1 MSYHLPV
8 IIFLIP
14 FLTAV
19 CMPMVGGKNRDWCR
33 PMALAAVFAMCFTAV
48 LNLWGVLVV
57 LDHGET
63 PDRYFFGGWPISTSL
78 PAPPIR
84 IEWVNDPFS
93 SVMLVALSFLASLCL
108 IYGGPVLPQ
117 SLGKR
122 VVHYYTLILLLISGL
137 TGIVFAG
144 DIFNIFVFLEVAAL
158 SAYALVAVPGGRAL
172 VAAFR
177 YLILGTLGASFYL
190 LGVVFLYAAT
200 GTLNMA
206 DLAEQLTDNDSKLM
220 TSKTI
225 IAGSTFMFI
234 GLGIKMAL
242 FPLHGWL
249 PGAYTRAPDAISPIL
264 AALMTKV
271 ALYAWVRIMFWV
283 LGARAELGQ
292 VHLLALLGVL
302 GAIAAVV
309 GALLALGQQ
318 DVKRMF
324 AYGGISHIGL
334 ILIGVSQGNQTGFA
348 GGMFYLINDAV
359 MQASAFF
366 IAGAAV
372 YQHGARTVD
381 EWASLRGSPW
391 MTGAL
396 IILAMSMIGI
406 PPTGGFFGKWY
417 IILGAIEAGNYL
429 AVGAVV
435 VATLLTM
442 AYFQRLFISI
452 FRDLQT
458 SSSTVRV
465 ETHRSLRVSVGVTSV
480 AIIVLGLCSDPII
493 KLFRNVAESV
503 GLVNS

>member
-1 MSYHLPV
+1 MSNHLPV
-8 IIFLIP
+8 IIFSIP
-14 FLTAV
+14 FLTAI
-19 CMPMVGGKNRDWCR
+19 CMPVVGGKNRDWCR
-33 PMALAAVFAMCFTAV
+33 PMALAAVFAMFVAAV
-48 LNLWGVLVV
+48 VNLLVV

-63 PDRYFFGGWPISTSL
+63 HYAFGGWPISTSL
-78 PAPPIR
+78 PTPPIG
-84 IEWVNDPFS
+84 IEWVNDALA
-93 SVMLVALSFLASLCL
+93 SVMLVALSFLASVCL
-108 IYGGPVLPQ
+108 IYGGAVLPH
-117 SLGKR
+117 SLGR
-122 VVHYYTLILLLISGL
+122 CVVLYYTLILILISGL

-144 DIFNIFVFLEVAAL
+144 DIFNVFVFLEVAAL
-158 SAYALVAVPGGRAL
+158 SAYALVGVPGGSAL
-172 VAAFR
+172 MAAFR

-206 DLAEQLTDNDSKLM
+206 DLAAQLTDRPELM
-220 TSKTI
+220 TSKAV

-283 LGARAELGQ
+283 LGAGAEIGQ
-292 VHLLALLGVL
+292 VHLLTLLGVL
-302 GAIAAVV
+302 GALAAVV
-309 GALLALGQQ
+309 GALLALSQQ

-348 GGMFYLINDAV
+348 GGMFYMINDAV
-359 MQASAFF
+359 MQAGAFF
-366 IAGAAV
+366 IAGAAI
-372 YQHGARTVD
+372 YQHGARTVE
-381 EWASLRGSPW
+381 EWASLRGGSPW

-442 AYFQRLFISI
+442 AYFLRLFVAI
-452 FRDLQT
+452 FRESQA
-458 SSSTVRV
+458 SSSGARV
-465 ETHRSLRVSVGVTSV
+465 ETHLSLRVSVGVTSA

-493 KLFRNVAESV
+493 RLFRDTAESV
-503 GLVNS
+503 GL